1 MRPHERICAALC
13 CAAVIVLTS
22 CTLPPP
28 ARSRIATEWREIPG
42 PAGTQCAFGDAYR
55 WYARSEPGADR
66 LVIYFQAGGACW
78 SAETCAEIAPGW
90 NKTITLAEL
99 KRLRGI
105 FGFDNAEN
113 PVRDDAIVFIPY
125 CSGDVHAGATDVE
138 YPSKVGGPPVTV
150 HHRGAINANAAL
162 SWTYANFPTPKQVIV
177 TGSSAG
183 GIGSI
188 YHAAQVMRNYPTAQ
202 VAQLSDGFVGVM
214 PPGWEALKV
223 WDVYANLPTFI
234 PELANAD
241 PETFTVNAIY
251 TATAKFFPQHTFA
264 QFTHAADSF
273 QMGYYGLTGGNI
285 ADWHAQR
292 ERFLGEL
299 HALPNFRSFVGA
311 GIRHTILAYGEFY
324 TMDVDGV
331 RLRDWFADYIGFK
344 PVDNVHCR
352 RGSITCP

>member
-1 MRPHERICAALC
+1 M
-13 CAAVIVLTS
+13 
-22 CTLPPP
+22 
-28 ARSRIATEWREIPG
+28 
-42 PAGTQCAFGDAYR
+42 
-55 WYARSEPGADR
+55 
-66 LVIYFQAGGACW
+66 
-78 SAETCAEIAPGW
+78 
-90 NKTITLAEL
+90 
-99 KRLRGI
+99 RGI
-105 FGFDNAEN
+105 FDFDNAEN

-138 YPSKVGGPPVTV
+138 YPSRVGGPPVTV

-177 TGSSAG
+177 AGS

-188 YHAAQVMRNYPTAQ
+188 YHSAQVMRNYPTAQ

-251 TATAKFFPQHTFA
+251 TATAKFFPQRMLA

-273 QMGYYGLTGGNI
+273 QTGYYGLTGGNI
-285 ADWHAQR
+285 ADWYTQR

-299 HALPNFRSFVGA
+299 RAPPNFRSFVGA
-311 GIRHTILAYGEFY
+311 GIRHTILA
-324 TMDVDGV
+324 GV
-331 RLRDWFADYIGFK
+331 RRVLHDG
-344 PVDNVHCR
+344 R
-352 RGSITCP
+352 RRRPAARLVRRLHRLQARRQRALPTRQHHLSVTAIRVRSQCQSN